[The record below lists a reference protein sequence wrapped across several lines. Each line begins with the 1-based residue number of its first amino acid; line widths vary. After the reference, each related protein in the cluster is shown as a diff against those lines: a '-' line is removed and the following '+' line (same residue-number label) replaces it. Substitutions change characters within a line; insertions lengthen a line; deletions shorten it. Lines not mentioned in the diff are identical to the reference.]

1 MKKLIQLS
9 CLIIAMTTILF
20 SCNQQSKKKGND
32 DEMFVM
38 EGFIEGIESDKVL
51 IFNWHGHRDSA
62 VITNGKFTLKTKWK
76 EPCYARLFVEKNGF
90 MTHLFAENTAF
101 TLKGVKGKAED
112 CIIKGGK
119 EHDYL
124 VKCKQLEK
132 VLAGKYQIR
141 ELYLKTREKGIGN
154 DELAKI
160 NDKINEY
167 HKEINKLQLKFIK
180 ENPKAHHSVQLVSNM
195 ASGASKQKIETLLSF
210 IDQSLKN
217 TTCYKNTE
225 TKLAELNKGKDA
237 SLDVFMEDAKN
248 VNYQLDKSFN
258 GKSFTDVLYLC
269 VLSDNNICTLKKDG
283 TIQVLSPEGK
293 KLNEFKVDA
302 KGHCQTISVDAA
314 DNLYVTDVQ
323 QKDWQTKI
331 RGRMVKRTQ
340 PNGVNVLVYNLKGK
354 QLRSFKAA
362 DMISSTG
369 AEVSGNKLVLAD
381 TRKAFLGIYDTQN
394 GKLLSKMN
402 DMRPCCNILDIDI
415 NEKNEIIVADLGAF
429 RVRSFDMEGN
439 TILSF
444 GNRGRELMDFHGC
457 CNPVS
462 VASLST
468 GAIVTVE
475 KDPTRVKVFSKDGAK
490 EISGIEEL
498 VQGCLHIPMAVDAKD
513 NLYLASQKKGIVK
526 CVSIN

>member
-1 MKKLIQLS
+1 
-9 CLIIAMTTILF
+9 MTTILF
-20 SCNQQSKKKGND
+20 SCNQEKKKVKND

-38 EGFIEGIESDKVL
+38 EGFIEGVESDKVF
-51 IFNWHGHRDSA
+51 IFNWEGHKDST

-76 EPCYARLFVEKNGF
+76 EPCYARIYVEKDGF
-90 MTHLFAENTAF
+90 MTHIFAENVPF
-101 TLKGVKGKAED
+101 TLKGVKGKGDD
-112 CIIKGGK
+112 CIVKGGK

-124 VKCKQLEK
+124 VEYNKQKK
-132 VLAGKYQIR
+132 VLSDKYQIK
-141 ELYLKTREKGIGN
+141 ELYSKSYDKGISSE
-154 DELAKI
+154 ELAKI

-167 HKEINKLQLKFIK
+167 YKEENKLQLKFVQ
-180 ENPKAHHSVQLVSNM
+180 ENPKALYSLDLVNM
-195 ASGASKQKIETLLSF
+195 LSSGASKEKIEKLLTF
-210 IDQSLKN
+210 IDPKFKN
-217 TTCYKNTE
+217 MTNYKKVQE
-225 TKLAELNKGKDA
+225 TLAKLGKGKDA
-237 SLDVFMEDAKN
+237 SLDVFMKEAKN
-248 VNYQLDKSFN
+248 VEYQLDKNFKGNSYTN
-258 GKSFTDVLYLC
+258 IAYMC
-269 VLSDNNICTLKKDG
+269 VLSNNNICTLKKDG
-283 TIQVLSPEGK
+283 TIQILSPNGK

-302 KGHCQTISVDAA
+302 KGHCQTISADAK

-323 QKDWQTKI
+323 QKDWQSKI
-331 RGRMVKRTQ
+331 RGRIIKRTQ
-340 PNGVNVLVYNLKGK
+340 PNGVNVMVYDVNGK
-354 QLRSFKAA
+354 HLRNFKAA

-369 AEVSGNKLVLAD
+369 AKVSGNKLVLAD
-381 TRKAFLGIYDTQN
+381 TREAFLGIYDAQS
-394 GKLLSKMN
+394 GKLLSKMEN
-402 DMRPCCNILDIDI
+402 MRPCCNILDIDI

-490 EISGIEEL
+490 AISGIEEL
-498 VQGCLHIPMAVDAKD
+498 VQGCLHIPMAVDGND

-526 CVSIN
+526 CVVN